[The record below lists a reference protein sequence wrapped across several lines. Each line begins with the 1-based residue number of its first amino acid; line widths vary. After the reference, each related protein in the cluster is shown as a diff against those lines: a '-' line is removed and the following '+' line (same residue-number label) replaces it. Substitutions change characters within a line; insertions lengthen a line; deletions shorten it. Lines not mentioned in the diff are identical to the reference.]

1 HKSVKTTI
9 TSYNSVDKSYFKQ
22 ATEVFNKEYQ
32 TGGKPAEI
40 REEITPQKELS
51 EKSKQELED
60 EIERLSLLIKIKEL
74 EKQKEELEE
83 RQYIKKK
90 KEKDFEM

>member
-1 HKSVKTTI
+1 MPSINAPSKHSVWLARCSVH
-9 TSYNSVDKSYFKQ
+9 TSV
-22 ATEVFNKEYQ
+22 VFNKEYQ